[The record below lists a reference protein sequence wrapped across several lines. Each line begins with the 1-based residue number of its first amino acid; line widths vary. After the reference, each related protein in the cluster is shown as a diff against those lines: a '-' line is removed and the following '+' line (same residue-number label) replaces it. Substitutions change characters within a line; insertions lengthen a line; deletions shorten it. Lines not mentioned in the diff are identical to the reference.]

1 MSVVRI
7 LLNPLYNSAI
17 MISICLFI
25 TLFWRIGM
33 SDVNI
38 LLEKAVKEVS
48 SLKSGEV
55 FLVKDL
61 FKGYEWNRIP
71 RNNRLLLVFCIIDI

>member
-1 MSVVRI
+1 
-7 LLNPLYNSAI
+7 
-17 MISICLFI
+17 
-25 TLFWRIGM
+25 M

-55 FLVKDL
+55 LKGGHAKHCHEHNGKNTDFSFLHSC
-61 FKGYEWNRIP
+61 FP
-71 RNNRLLLVFCIIDI
+71 PVFQMKKAHRFCCGMP